1 MKTTAIICEMNP
13 LHLGHAYILREI
25 RKTADCVIAVMSG
38 NFVQRAECAVLDK
51 YARAEALIRAGADL
65 VVELPFPFC
74 SAGAESFAAAGTRIA
89 HALGADTLAFGVS
102 EDRGDLYERI
112 AGVLSDPEFSLD
124 FQRESQASPESGMAQ
139 IREKCLQKYFTEDI
153 SDVLRSPNDILAI
166 EYVKS
171 IRAAGCGLTLHP
183 IRRLNR
189 EDDPRFAGA
198 TEVREKLFRGED
210 VSAHMPEASF
220 AILARESGDE
230 RLADPARL
238 RDILFTHLRRRGD
251 ADAFAEGNGG
261 VLERLKRCADQASG
275 GEEMFS
281 LAATKKYTN
290 ARLRRAALFD
300 LLCITEK
307 DVKQMPSYTVLL
319 AASQA
324 GCAHLAAI
332 KKALPIPLITKPS
345 DERGLGEEARRM
357 YGKAKEADRLYTMC
371 QRKVLPADTY
381 LRRTPYIQIKNT
393 ERT

>member
-25 RKTADCVIAVMSG
+25 RKTSDCVIAIMSG

-51 YARAEALIRAGADL
+51 YARAEALIQAGADL

-74 SAGAESFAAAGTRIA
+74 SAGAESFAAAGVRIA
-89 HALGADTLAFGVS
+89 HAMGADTLAFGVS
-102 EDRGDLYERI
+102 EDREDLYERI
-112 AGVLSDPEFSLD
+112 ACVLSEPEFALD

-153 SDVLRSPNDILAI
+153 SDVLHSPNDILAI

-171 IRAAGCGLTLHP
+171 IRAAGYGLQIHP
-183 IRRLNR
+183 MRRLNQA
-189 EDDPRFAGA
+189 DDPLFAGA
-198 TEVREKLFRGED
+198 TEVREKLSRGED
-210 VSAHMPEASF
+210 VSIHMPDASF
-220 AILARESGDE
+220 VILARESREE
-230 RLADPARL
+230 RIADPARL
-238 RDILFTHLRRRGD
+238 REIMFTHLRRRSD
-251 ADAFAEGNGG
+251 AEAFAEGNGG

-275 GEEMFS
+275 GDEMFA

-300 LLCITEK
+300 LLCVTEK
-307 DVKQMPSYTVLL
+307 DVKKTPAYTVLL
-319 AASQA
+319 AASET

-332 KKALPIPLITKPS
+332 KKSLPIPLITKPS

-357 YGKAKEADRLYTMC
+357 YAKAKEADRLYTMC
-371 QRKVLPADTY
+371 QKKVLPADTY
-381 LRRTPYIQIKNT
+381 LRRTPYIQ
-393 ERT
+393 